1 MGRCFKA
8 PPFYVRCRF
17 FFGQPRIAMIH
28 RPKDHKETL
37 AAIKDAIYDLKI
49 GPSEIGTYPGDFPA
63 FTVGF
68 DARDGTSR
76 ELVIPIPSMYESVCQ
91 MFDAALKSRER

>member
-1 MGRCFKA
+1 
-8 PPFYVRCRF
+8 
-17 FFGQPRIAMIH
+17 MINH
-28 RPKDHKETL
+28 VKGHKETL
-37 AAIKDAIYDLKI
+37 AAIKDAIYDLKV
-49 GPSEIGTYPGDFPA
+49 GPSEIETYPGNFPA

-76 ELVIPIPSMYESVCQ
+76 ELVIPIPSMYDSICQ